1 MTDAV
6 NSPGVDIKA
15 DTRVTI
21 PGITVSGVTLE
32 RTLPT
37 PERWDHHLVL
47 TLPEPCEVVSSAPLN
62 GGFGRYR
69 AVVNRSVPQDW
80 QGDKGDIDGVGNDP
94 ETAMKR
100 YVTRLGLPAET
111 TVGLIT
117 AVSMADL
124 RYAVAERSGWRVHTL
139 LTAGV
144 GNAAAAGGQ
153 FSLDGLSAGT
163 VNVIVLLEGH
173 LSPSALIGAVQ
184 SATEAKT
191 AALRDLGVTTQFGEP
206 ATGTTTDIVTVVNLS
221 TKPTS
226 PYAGL
231 ATPPGFLVAETVYT
245 ALSAALS

>member
-1 MTDAV
+1 MSAV
-6 NSPGVDIKA
+6 NLP
-15 DTRVTI
+15 T
-21 PGITVSGVTLE
+21 GVTLE

-47 TLPEPCEVVSSAPLN
+47 RLPRPCEVVSSAPLN
-62 GGFGRYR
+62 GGFGLRR
-69 AVVNRSVPQDW
+69 AIVNRSVHKNW
-80 QGDKGDIDGVGNDP
+80 QGDEGEIDSAGDDP
-94 ETAMKR
+94 ETAMTR
-100 YVTRLGLPAET
+100 YVTRLGLAAET

-124 RYAVAERSGWRVHTL
+124 RYAVSERSSWRVHTL

-144 GNAAAAGGQ
+144 GNAAAAGGR
-153 FSLDGLSAGT
+153 FPLDGPAAGT
-163 VNVIVLLEGH
+163 VNVIVLLEGS
-173 LSPSALIGAVQ
+173 LNPSALIGAVQ

-191 AALRDLGVTTQFGEP
+191 AALRDSGVTTRFGEP
-206 ATGTTTDIVTVVNLS
+206 ATGTTTDTVTVVNLS
-221 TKPTS
+221 TKPAS